1 MEYIRH
7 ETELPKA
14 VEEWGW
20 KYHHLGVP
28 TKEKKLDEIYLPQ
41 FKFYVSGFSTCP
53 FGVEW
58 MRFDEDCE
66 MHPLIQTIP
75 HLAFVVENLDKELL
89 RPELNLLSPPNLPMD
104 GIRVAMVEHHGAP
117 IELME
122 FSEHS

>member
-1 MEYIRH
+1 MENKRH
-7 ETELPKA
+7 ETEMPMA

-28 TKEKKLDEIYLPQ
+28 TKEKKPNEHYLPQ
-41 FKFYVSGFSTCP
+41 FKFYVSGFSTSP

-58 MRFDEDCE
+58 MRFEEDCQ
-66 MHPLIQTIP
+66 MHHLIQTIP

-89 RPELNLLSPPNLPMD
+89 RPELNLLNPPNQPME
-104 GIRVAMVEHHGAP
+104 GIRVAMVEHNGAP

-122 FSEHS
+122 FSEHP